1 MSIFAK
7 LSGVFFNGG
16 GVHKI
21 NDLLNGIKHNDQE
34 GGFIWK
40 IENNVEFEEMLKKLY
55 DENDK
60 KISDN
65 IPKSNDDILIKTYYN
80 MLRLTFEYLLYYM
93 YYHLLL
99 KLYESQDTNID
110 EMKNILKSFLTQSMG
125 NIDYIINDILISF
138 FNTNGIFFTMNR
150 PYKINDEMK
159 ELSNDD
165 VDKINSLF
173 SDDKIYLLL
182 YTYYIILHHI
192 FSDTSKLDY
201 KTYNDSDIDAYISEN
216 IGKIKLKEIGESHEC
231 SVDDVGCIENQLRE
245 RRSYIATLKKHEMEQ
260 TQRSKSMPLP
270 SKMTDSDVVEP
281 KVVKLEAAKPDTDLG
296 VVEPEVVKPDTAKPD
311 TDSDVAEPEV
321 VEPEVVKLEAAKLDA
336 AKPDAKSDADSDVA
350 EPERKISLQSMYSHD
365 SLDDDGEPKS
375 ARTVKSEEIDTTL
388 KPELNADLDYIDEG
402 VSSDTVRRIMG
413 MAMQDEEDED
423 DKKMRESAGNNQLKK
438 SGFIKNTKYIGG
450 GVTEKSDINDIIKN
464 KQNILDKI
472 ITLNWDIN
480 NLKSNNNDIDLINNF
495 KLKHELLSNI
505 GDNINEMSE
514 LIKTGGSCE
523 ISDKLNENMYKYQ
536 NIVDKIKT
544 SNNNSN
550 INIKQNENDVKE
562 LLMNL
567 HKKISN
573 EYNEILND
581 NDKEYK
587 QSKMND
593 LVDKLNEIYENENV
607 IIQVMIQTK
616 NNDNSNIKMT
626 EKIKELKLYEK
637 QNEILNDIIN
647 SRYDK
652 IVQEYIHKPDIK
664 TKVEDKYKYNEII
677 NSEQNMSDDIYFD
690 IYSNEVNNNNEKI
703 NENNI
708 NEIKITNNKIK
719 SNIEYIND
727 KKYFN
732 MLGKIKKYNDN
743 KFFIISPKDFNYK
756 MKILNENDLECQEKM
771 LDINNKLDIENM
783 NYVLNI
789 IKNINENKEKKS
801 NNGEVYKLITKLD
814 EIPEIK
820 LNEIIDHYNKI
831 TSKIKF
837 NDDIKES
844 NQKKRTRSRSRKRK
858 NK

>member
-1 MSIFAK
+1 M
-7 LSGVFFNGG
+7 
-16 GVHKI
+16 
-21 NDLLNGIKHNDQE
+21 
-34 GGFIWK
+34 
-40 IENNVEFEEMLKKLY
+40 
-55 DENDK
+55 
-60 KISDN
+60 
-65 IPKSNDDILIKTYYN
+65 YYN
-80 MLRLTFEYLLYYM
+80 LF
-93 YYHLLL
+93 L
-99 KLYESQDTNID
+99 KLYELRDTNID
-110 EMKNILKSFLTQSMG
+110 EMENILKSYLTESIT
-125 NIDYIINDILISF
+125 NIDFIINDILISF
-138 FNTNGIFFTMNR
+138 FHTNGIFFAINR
-150 PYKINDEMK
+150 PYKINDEIK
-159 ELSNDD
+159 KLSDD
-165 VDKINSLF
+165 EVKKINDFF
-173 SDDKIYLLL
+173 SDDKMYLLL
-182 YTYYIILHHI
+182 YAYYIILHHI
-192 FSDTSKLDY
+192 FSDTSSKLVY
-201 KTYNDSDIDAYISEN
+201 KTHGDINAYISES
-216 IGKIKLKEIGESHEC
+216 IEKIKLKNINESHIC
-231 SVDDVGCIENQLRE
+231 SVDDVDCIDSQLRK
-245 RRSYIATLKKHEMEQ
+245 RQSDIDALKKHEMGQ
-260 TQRSKSMPLP
+260 IQRSKSMPLP
-270 SKMTDSDVVEP
+270 SEMKQIQQPNPMPQPSEIT
-281 KVVKLEAAKPDTDLG
+281 DTD
-296 VVEPEVVKPDTAKPD
+296 VVKPKREFSLYSTKSYDE
-311 TDSDVAEPEV
+311 SDDGGTPKSARSVKSNESRMVDVYAEDLVSKNIEAVIEPK
-321 VEPEVVKLEAAKLDA
+321 PEVVKLEAAELE
-336 AKPDAKSDADSDVA
+336 VT
-350 EPERKISLQSMYSHD
+350 EPEVAKLEATELEVTEPDGLDVIYSGLSEESVSRIID
-365 SLDDDGEPKS
+365 TATQDEKDDDDK
-375 ARTVKSEEIDTTL
+375 EET
-388 KPELNADLDYIDEG
+388 
-402 VSSDTVRRIMG
+402 
-413 MAMQDEEDED
+413 
-423 DKKMRESAGNNQLKK
+423 KMLESAGNDKLKK

-450 GVTEKSDINDIIKN
+450 GLTEKSDINDIIKY
-464 KQNILDKI
+464 KQNILDKM

-495 KLKHELLSNI
+495 KLKQELLSNI

-514 LIKTGGSCE
+514 LIKIGGSRE